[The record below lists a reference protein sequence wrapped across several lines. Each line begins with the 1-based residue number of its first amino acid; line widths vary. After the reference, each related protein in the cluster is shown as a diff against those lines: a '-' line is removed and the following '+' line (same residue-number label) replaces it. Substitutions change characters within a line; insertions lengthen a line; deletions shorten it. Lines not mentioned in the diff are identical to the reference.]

1 MKLISDI
8 SQLDYEALGLMAGLE
23 IHQQLDT
30 AHKLFCRS
38 PTTVRDTGESSYEF
52 VRYLRPARSEMG
64 EVDAAALSEVA
75 HIKKHIYKAY
85 DSTCLVE
92 DDEEPPS
99 TLNEE
104 ALDIA
109 LLVAR
114 MLNSHTVEQ
123 VHTMRKTVIDG
134 SNTSGFQRTA
144 LVATGGYV
152 PSSLGKVGMGVLCL
166 EEEACQKVEDRG
178 DTVVWSL
185 DRLGIPLV
193 ELGTDPDIKSPAHAR
208 EVAAYIGMLL
218 RSTGKV
224 KRGIGSIRQD
234 VNVSI
239 REGARTEL
247 KGVQE
252 LGLLDQ
258 LVAYEAMRQA
268 NLIIIRNELVER
280 GAHVDVDGEVVELTQ
295 LFEHTE
301 SKVLKHAI
309 ARGGVVYGC
318 VLRRFGGLV
327 GAELQPRRRLGSEL
341 SDYAKKAGV
350 GGIFHT
356 DELPAYGITQQE
368 VDAVRQECGAE
379 EEDCV
384 VLVAHEKSRALAAMR
399 EVQKRAR
406 KCLEGVPNETR
417 RALQEGSSAFMR
429 PLPGSAR
436 MYPET
441 DVPPVIVDEKR
452 LSRIV
457 IPELLDAKSERFSSD
472 YALSKDA
479 ARQLVHSGL
488 SDLFE
493 RLVQSGASPSN
504 VARTLTSTLA
514 ELKSE
519 GVATERLTEQKL
531 SEALLLYAKG
541 TLAKEGIPDV
551 LRCMAE
557 DEHLSAEE
565 AVERAGL
572 TGMGKEEVRA
582 LIEQVVS
589 ERQQLVHEKGMGAVG
604 PLMGVVMG
612 QLRGKM
618 DGRLVSSILSQT
630 IQELLSREDEQ

>member
-30 AHKLFCRS
+30 THKLFCKS
-38 PTTVRDTGESSYEF
+38 PTRVRDTSESSYEF

-75 HIKKHIYKAY
+75 HIKKHHYRAY

-92 DDEEPPS
+92 NDEEPPS

-104 ALDIA
+104 ALDIT

-152 PSSLGKVGMGVLCL
+152 PSSLAKVGIGVLCL

-178 DTVVWSL
+178 DVVVWSL

-193 ELGTDPDIKSPAHAR
+193 EIGTDPDIKSPEHAK
-208 EVAAYIGMLL
+208 EVAAYLGMLL

-252 LGLLDQ
+252 LGLLDR

-268 NLIIIRNELVER
+268 NLIAIRDELVER
-280 GAHVDVDGEVVELTQ
+280 GAHVDEPVELTH
-295 LFEHTE
+295 LFKHTE
-301 SKVLKHAI
+301 SEVLKAAI

-318 VLRRFGGLV
+318 VLRKFGGLV
-327 GAELQPRRRLGSEL
+327 GAELQPKRRLGSEL
-341 SDYAKKAGV
+341 SDYAKKVGV

-368 VDAVRQECGAE
+368 VDAVKQECGAGE
-379 EEDCV
+379 DDCV
-384 VLVAHEKSRALAAMR
+384 VLVAHEKKRALAAML
-399 EVQKRAR
+399 EVLKRAS
-406 KCLEGVPNETR
+406 KCLEGVPEETR
-417 RALQEGSSAFMR
+417 RALLEGSSAFMR

-441 DVPPVIVDEKR
+441 DVPPVLIDEKR

-457 IPELLDAKSERFSSD
+457 IPELLDARVERLSSD
-472 YALSKDA
+472 YALSEEVES
-479 ARQLVHSGL
+479 QLVHSGL
-488 SDLFE
+488 SELFE

-519 GVATERLTEQKL
+519 GVATERLTDERL
-531 SEALLLYAKG
+531 GEALSLYADG

-557 DEHLSAEE
+557 DEQLSAGE

-572 TGMGKEEVRA
+572 VGLGHEEVRA

-589 ERQQLVHEKGMGAVG
+589 ERQQLVHERGMAAAG

-612 QLRGKM
+612 QLRGKV
-618 DGRLVSSILSQT
+618 DGRLVSSMLSQT
-630 IQELLSREDEQ
+630 IQELLSHEDER